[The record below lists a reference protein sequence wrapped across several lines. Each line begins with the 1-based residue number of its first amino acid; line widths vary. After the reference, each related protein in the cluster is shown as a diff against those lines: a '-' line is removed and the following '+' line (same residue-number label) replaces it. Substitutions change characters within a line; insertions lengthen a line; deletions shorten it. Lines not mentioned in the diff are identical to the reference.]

1 MRKRLKAIFL
11 ALGLGCLALFAL
23 VFFGGRWAVDHYLTR
38 ELAVGDGRLQLVGAR
53 FRWSLDLRAD
63 AVVYTSPAL
72 RVAAGRTVVS
82 ADLFRSLTRFQP
94 TIALDVDT
102 VLLRLIPRPEP
113 ADSQPLADSIAFP
126 SFRIPVGASVR
137 VGRLVVED
145 SGGRMAR
152 LEEVELKT
160 KGPQG
165 LGLTVGKAV
174 VRQTGP
180 LEHRLESGVAWD
192 DSSQV
197 VARLVWGRGRDH
209 AELEARLPKSNV
221 RRASVSLRARV
232 ASSRPYAE
240 ALGLPSSTVRVEGI
254 EAGIDAAVGMGF
266 VVDARIGATV
276 SGFPDSLPVRLGSQ
290 KLSIGFKFRDS
301 AGTWSI
307 RSRGDRGERVDL
319 RGSVIVDATDS
330 LANPAWLARHAAATA
345 DGRLGGFVVKAGGA
359 TRVADLEIADL
370 RVSENGLAGRIATGD
385 GSRVQV
391 DLRKKKSGVPA
402 TAAKRGSG
410 RAQPVPRPSAPPAVL
425 PGWSGIFSARVAP
438 GERWLTA
445 FTDTQ
450 VVFKQLQVA
459 GDLAAGEVRAVVV
472 ATGLKAY
479 GVMADSLHLVN
490 RYGNRGYVLEPSH
503 LVGRGVDWELSGQV
517 ELSKP
522 DRPLSF
528 RFANPSHGSVD
539 FSMRNPDR
547 MEAHVRDLRVDQ
559 LPYKGLDSLPVKE
572 PRLAGDFVWDKRRR
586 DGSLDLELDGRY
598 KDQPVRVRAMADWDA
613 QNLSVRE
620 IRASLSGRDIVAAG
634 KLDLHGGQFYELAK
648 VRIEDVQEIG
658 LEADRFDLAKALSL
672 AMEAPPLRSGV
683 ATGKLEYRK
692 ETGFSGTY
700 RFEDLHRS
708 GQEEKIT
715 VKELAL
721 VGKGDTLVVVAQT
734 LSEVEPLFRDSIHL
748 AVTGVLT
755 PVQTLALEARLGD
768 DVYMRFRGTVK
779 DFDELQGRLG
789 MHGDLVLPG
798 SSGELRDVKL
808 RADVSFPFKEGLQG
822 LRLEADTLGAVYVVT
837 GIDTQ
842 TISAPVKMRE
852 GKIVVPRLS
861 IHSRDGAKMD
871 GRFSFDPATRQM
883 SGSLQGDRLSMQFGA
898 GDKIRLE
905 DIRLDLRSD
914 ARFLEIQ
921 GTVGSGWAEHI
932 KAPMR
937 AAGQFSRLAVS
948 YKTPMGKDTLG
959 LADGEGM
966 ASLKVAAVLD
976 TSELRYRLRSME
988 TLQNLFKRSPRNN
1001 TAKRNRAMQMQ
1012 IDIETSGRGNSIET
1026 DILRMNYVGNFSMSG
1041 VYPYAL
1047 VQGRVSSQKGELGL
1061 KGQAYA
1067 IRRMDLKWLNT
1078 PLEEGQVDL
1087 QAEKRLARNC
1097 EAETLDSCN
1106 IATNLTGELSDLKFG
1121 YESDCQGASGAG
1133 VEVAALIYSVRRGC
1147 YSSAM
1152 AGGGSGLSY
1161 QQQALGLLEPMADSY
1176 LSDALGKLSGH
1187 WISSAK
1193 VTGLGS
1199 LVSNKEEGDSSSSAQ
1214 EALALELLSREF
1226 WRLRLR
1232 VKSAYA
1238 PENTQSSNPWNVRL
1252 GLEWRPPVPGFI
1264 EDPIWRE
1271 RLENHVKMEAAVFT
1285 DPDRTKT
1292 SQTQESLRKWLGLN
1306 YTYDFW
1312 EIWGIETRPAALPA
1326 AVLAPPKNKTEDDS
1340 SILENEP

>member
-1 MRKRLKAIFL
+1 MRKKLVTIIVVLGMVGL
-11 ALGLGCLALFAL
+11 AFIASAY
-23 VFFGGRWAVDHYLTR
+23 FGGPWAVEKYLTR
-38 ELAVGDGRLQLVGAR
+38 DLAVGDARVHFVAPR
-53 FRWSLDLRAD
+53 FRWSLKLSAD
-63 AVVYTSPAL
+63 SVVYSSPTLQA
-72 RVAAGRTVVS
+72 AAGRTVVS
-82 ADLFRSLTRFQP
+82 ASLFRGLLHFQP
-94 TIALDVDT
+94 SVELDIDT
-102 VLLRLIPRPEP
+102 VVLRLSPNPDTAKPE
-113 ADSQPLADSIAFP
+113 AMKDSIAFP
-126 SFRIPVGASVR
+126 SFRIPVGVVAR
-137 VGRLVVED
+137 VGRLVVLD
-145 SGGRMAR
+145 SAGQMAR
-152 LEEVELKT
+152 MDGIELKT
-160 KGPQG
+160 RGPRG
-165 LGLTVGKAV
+165 LDLTVGKV
-174 VRQTGP
+174 VARQTGS
-180 LEHRLESGVAWD
+180 LEQSLESRVAWE

-197 VARLVWGRGRDH
+197 MARLAWACASDRVTM
-209 AELEARLPKSNV
+209 EARLAKSNLFRGAV
-221 RRASVSLRARV
+221 RLRAKV
-232 ASSRPYAE
+232 ASSRPYIHAFD
-240 ALGLPSSTVRVEGI
+240 LPPSTVRLDGLEVVV
-254 EAGIDAAVGMGF
+254 DALRGRTF
-266 VVDARIGATV
+266 VVDARVSGQV
-276 SGFPDSLPVRLGSQ
+276 SGFPDSLPLKLGSQ
-290 KLSIGFKFRDS
+290 KLSIGVGFHDS

-307 RSRGDRGERVDL
+307 QSRGDRGEVADL
-319 RGSVIVDATDS
+319 HGSILLTATDS
-330 LANPAWLARHAAATA
+330 LGNPGWLARHAGATA
-345 DGRLGGFVVKAGGA
+345 EGRLRGFTVVAGGES
-359 TRVADLEIADL
+359 RKADLDVSAV
-370 RVSENGLAGRIATGD
+370 RVSAAGLRGRISTGD
-385 GSRVQV
+385 GSRIQA
-391 DLRKKKSGVPA
+391 DLRMTETGKQNPSTPA
-402 TAAKRGSG
+402 TSARPKTTIAGKRNPGI
-410 RAQPVPRPSAPPAVL
+410 L
-425 PGWSGIFSARVAP
+425 PDWRGTFSARVAP

-450 VVFKQLQVA
+450 VVFKKLHVD
-459 GDLAAGEVRAVVV
+459 GNLAAGEVRAVVV
-472 ATGLKAY
+472 ATGFNAY
-479 GVMADSLHLVN
+479 GVIADSLRLVN
-490 RYGNRGYVLEPSH
+490 RYGKRGYVLEPSH
-503 LVGRGVDWELSGQV
+503 LVGRGVDWELSGRA

-522 DRPLSF
+522 DRPLAI
-528 RFANPSHGSVD
+528 RFANSRHGSVD

-547 MEAHVRDLRVDQ
+547 MEAHIRDLSVDK
-559 LPYKGLDSLPVKE
+559 LPYKGLDSLPAKQ
-572 PRLAGDFVWDKRRR
+572 PRLGADFVWDKRRR
-586 DGSLDLELDGRY
+586 EGSIDLQLDGRY
-598 KDQPVRVRAMADWDA
+598 KDQPLRVRAMAEWDA

-648 VRIEDVQEIG
+648 LRIEDVQEIG
-658 LEADRFDLAKALSL
+658 LEADQFDLAKALAL
-672 AMEAPPLRSGV
+672 VMEAPPLRSGV

-692 ETGFSGTY
+692 ESGFSGTY

-708 GQEEKIT
+708 GQEDKIT
-715 VKELAL
+715 LKELAL
-721 VGKGDTLVVVAQT
+721 VGKGDTLIVAAQT

-755 PVQTLALEARLGD
+755 PVQTLALDARLGD
-768 DVYMRFRGTVK
+768 DVYVRFRGTVK
-779 DFDELQGRLG
+779 DFNELQGRLG

-861 IHSRDGAKMD
+861 IHSKDGAKME
-871 GRFSFDPATRQM
+871 GRFDFDPATRRM

-905 DIRLDLRSD
+905 DIRMDLRSD
-914 ARFLEIQ
+914 AKFLELE

-948 YKTPMGKDTLG
+948 YKTPLGKDSLG

-966 ASLKVAAVLD
+966 ASLKVGLVLD

-988 TLQNLFKRSPRNN
+988 TLQNLFKRGPRNN
-1001 TAKRNRAMQMQ
+1001 TAKRNRSMQLR
-1012 IDIETSGRGNSIET
+1012 IDVETSGRGNSIET

-1133 VEVAALIYSVRRGC
+1133 VEMAALIYSVRRGC

-1161 QQQALGLLEPMADSY
+1161 QQQAMGLLEPMAGSY

-1199 LVSNKEEGDSSSSAQ
+1199 LVSSKEDGDSSSSAQ
-1214 EALALELLSREF
+1214 EALALELLSKEF

-1271 RLENHVKMEAAVFT
+1271 RLENNVNLEAAVFT

-1292 SQTQESLRKWLGLN
+1292 TQTRESLRKWLGLN

-1312 EIWGIETRPAALPA
+1312 EIWGIKTRPAALPA
-1326 AVLAPPKNKTEDDS
+1326 AAIAPQKTKTEEDS
-1340 SILENEP
+1340 NLLENEK